1 MNAMEQMF
9 EKKPRPEL
17 GLLRMIIVGV
27 FILAVPIALVTT
39 TIRVAIS
46 EKAVYD
52 YAVQDYGAQQTSG
65 IPTSELLRANGQI
78 RNYLV
83 TPDAGPLSISVTND
97 AGKSGS
103 LFNAE
108 ETVHMADVRSLVQL
122 MFKVQLLSVALVL
135 ALAAAIVV
143 LWPTRVLAA
152 ATLWGG
158 LVTMAAIGFV
168 GALALTGFDSAWA
181 QFHQIVFT
189 NDSWRLNPLTDHLI
203 QMYPERFWR
212 DTVISLGGLLLAQAV
227 GLTVLSA
234 TYLVFTRPDG
244 NLIEARVRPAQ
255 PDRDGHPRH
264 PRLAPPNPRNY
275 VQ

>member
-1 MNAMEQMF
+1 MEQTF
-9 EKKPRPEL
+9 ERKPRSEL

-27 FILAVPIALVTT
+27 FILAVPVALITT
-39 TIRVAIS
+39 TVRVVIS

-52 YAVQDYGAQQTSG
+52 YAVRDYGAQQTSG
-65 IPTSELLRANGQI
+65 IPMSELLRSNGQI
-78 RNYLV
+78 RDYLV
-83 TPDAGPLSISVTND
+83 TPDAGPLAITVTDN
-97 AGKSGS
+97 AGKSAS
-103 LFNAE
+103 LFNAK

-158 LVTMAAIGFV
+158 LMTMAAIGFV
-168 GALALTGFDSAWA
+168 GALAVTGFDSAWT
-181 QFHQIVFT
+181 QFHEIAFT
-189 NDSWRLNPLTDHLI
+189 NMAWQLNPLTDHLI
-203 QMYPERFWR
+203 QMYPEQFWQ
-212 DTVISLGGLLLAQAV
+212 DAVMSLGGFLMAQAV
-227 GLTVLSA
+227 GLAVLSA